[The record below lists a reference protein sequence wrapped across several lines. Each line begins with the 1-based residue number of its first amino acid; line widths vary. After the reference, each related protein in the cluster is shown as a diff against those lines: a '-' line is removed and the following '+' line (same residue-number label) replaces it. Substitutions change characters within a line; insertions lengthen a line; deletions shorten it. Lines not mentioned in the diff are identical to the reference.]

1 MSANVQTVYRLSGAY
16 GLHFTQVCACYSGL
30 TYFISCD
37 QVTDALPDLAGLAL
51 PPAFAGDVCTIMGDG
66 AQRSSAG
73 TAIGILVAPILA
85 V

>member
-1 MSANVQTVYRLSGAY
+1 MHYVQAFECVA
-16 GLHFTQVCACYSGL
+16 GL
-30 TYFISCD
+30 TYFVCRD
-37 QVTDALPDLAGLAL
+37 QITDALPDLAGLAL
-51 PPAFAGDVCTIMGDG
+51 TPAFAGDVCTIMGDG